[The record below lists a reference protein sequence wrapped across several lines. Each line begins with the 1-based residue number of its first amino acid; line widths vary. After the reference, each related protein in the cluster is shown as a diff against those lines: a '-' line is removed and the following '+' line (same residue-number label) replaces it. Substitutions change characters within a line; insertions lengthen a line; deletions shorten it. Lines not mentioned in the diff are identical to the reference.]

1 VTRREEEDQSI
12 NQSRHAGLALMFALF
27 ELLTFLSFLLSLLA
41 YYYECTYLFLGNFG
55 NLFSFI
61 YYLCA

>member
-1 VTRREEEDQSI
+1 VTRREEEDQSS

-55 NLFSFI
+55 N
-61 YYLCA
+61 